1 MAHHL
6 FGTVLTPHGIASNN
20 RGESAG
26 NVTTLQK
33 VIKDDGLFTTVSAE
47 AIRYAIREAFTEG
60 GKVVNR
66 RITSGGSDWRDPKF
80 ENWQAHLDD
89 DLLGFMLPDKET
101 VKRRGRLEIS
111 RALSTR
117 PWPGDVVF
125 NAAAVGAQSSGNPKR
140 SSGNPNPMP
149 YGTEIHATRYQY
161 SFALTP
167 ETLEDRTRAIDAL
180 ESIRDLRRVAGNH
193 SRYLYDFSPDAVVL
207 RWTHDP
213 APRLM
218 YCFEQD
224 ELGTITADSLLSR
237 VGSGDIDASE
247 VVVGG
252 PAALALRDRL
262 TAAGIH
268 FAEGVK
274 DAFQEIEARLRL
286 HLGL

>member
-1 MAHHL
+1 MARHL
-6 FGTVLTPHGIASNN
+6 FGTILTPHGIASNN
-20 RGESAG
+20 RGEAAG
-26 NVTTLQK
+26 NVATLQK

-47 AIRYAIREAFTEG
+47 AIRYAIREAFTEA
-60 GKVVNR
+60 GKDVNR
-66 RITSGGSDWRDPKF
+66 KITSGGSEWRDPKF
-80 ENWQAHLDD
+80 EEWESHLDD
-89 DLLGFMLPDKET
+89 DLLGFMLPNKDT

-125 NAAAVGAQSSGNPKR
+125 NAAGVGAQSSGNT
-140 SSGNPNPMP
+140 NPIP
-149 YGTEIHATRYQY
+149 YGTEVHATRYQY

-167 ETLEDRTRAIDAL
+167 EALADRSRAIDAL
-180 ESIRDLRRVAGNH
+180 ESIRDLHRVAGNH

-224 ELGTITADSLLSR
+224 ELGGVTAESLFAR

-252 PAALALRDRL
+252 PAALALRDQL
-262 TAAGIH
+262 AAAGIR
-268 FAEGVK
+268 FTAGVK
-274 DAFQEIEARLRL
+274 DAFREVEAKLRSD
-286 HLGL
+286 LGI

>member
-47 AIRYAIREAFTEG
+47 AIRYAIREAFTDDPDKEI
-60 GKVVNR
+60 NR
-66 RITSGGSDWRDPKF
+66 RITSDSSEWTDPTF
-80 ENWQAHLDD
+80 ENWRSHLDD
-89 DLLGFMLPDKET
+89 DLLGFMLPSNDT
-101 VKRRGRLEIS
+101 VKRRGRLEIT

-125 NAAAVGAQSSGNPKR
+125 NAAAVGAQSAGNT
-140 SSGNPNPMP
+140 NPIP

-167 ETLEDRTRAIDAL
+167 ESLEVQTRAIDAL

-213 APRLM
+213 APRLL

-224 ELGTITADSLLSR
+224 EHGTIAAASLLSR
-237 VGSGDIDASE
+237 IRSRDIDGSE

-252 PAALALRDRL
+252 PAALPLRDSL
-262 TAAGIH
+262 AAAGVRYT
-268 FAEGVK
+268 EGVK
-274 DAFQEIEARLRL
+274 DAFREIEARLRRDL
-286 HLGL
+286 EF

>member
-6 FGTVLTPHGIASNN
+6 YGTVLTPQGIASNN

-33 VIKDDGLFTTVSAE
+33 IIKDDGLFTTVSAE
-47 AIRYAIREAFTEG
+47 AIRYAIREAFTEA

-66 RITSGGSDWRDPKF
+66 QVASDGSEWTDPKF
-80 ENWQAHLDD
+80 EDWESHLDD
-89 DLLGFMLPDKET
+89 DLLGFMLPDKDT
-101 VKRRGRLEIS
+101 VKRRGRLEIT

-125 NAAAVGAQSSGNPKR
+125 NAAAVGAQA
-140 SSGNPNPMP
+140 SGNPNPMP

-167 ETLEDRTRAIDAL
+167 EALEDRRRAIDAL

-193 SRYLYDFSPDAVVL
+193 SRYLYDFSPDAIVL

-213 APRLM
+213 APRFM

-224 ELGTITADSLLSR
+224 ELGSVTADSLLSR
-237 VGSGDIDASE
+237 IGSGDIDANE

-252 PAALALRDRL
+252 PAVLALRDSL
-262 TAAGIH
+262 TAVGVRYT
-268 FAEGVK
+268 EGVK
-274 DAFQEIEARLRL
+274 DAFRKIEGRLR
-286 HLGL
+286 HDLGL

>member
-1 MAHHL
+1 MTRHL

-47 AIRYAIREAFTEG
+47 AIRYAIREAFSTAG
-60 GKVVNR
+60 RDVNR
-66 RITSGGSDWRDPKF
+66 KITAKGSEWVDPNF
-80 ENWQAHLDD
+80 DNWESHLDD
-89 DLLGFMLPDKET
+89 DLFGFMLPKQET

-117 PWPGDVVF
+117 PWPGDVAF
-125 NAAAVGAQSSGNPKR
+125 NAAAVGAQPSGNK
-140 SSGNPNPMP
+140 NPVP

-161 SFALTP
+161 TFALTP
-167 ETLEDRTRAIDAL
+167 EGLADQTRAIDAL

-213 APRLM
+213 APRMM
-218 YCFEQD
+218 YCFEQN
-224 ELGTITADSLLSR
+224 ELGTISADALLSR
-237 VGSGDIDASE
+237 LGSGDIEANE

-252 PAALALRDRL
+252 PAVLDLRERLAQ
-262 TAAGIH
+262 AGVH
-268 FAEGVK
+268 FAEGVRG
-274 DAFQEIEARLRL
+274 AFEEVQRRLRQDL
-286 HLGL
+286 RI

>member
-47 AIRYAIREAFTEG
+47 AIRYAIREAFTEAD
-60 GKVVNR
+60 KVVNR
-66 RITSGGSDWRDPKF
+66 RITADGSEWRDPMF
-80 ENWQAHLDD
+80 EDWESHLDD
-89 DLLGFMLPDKET
+89 DLLGYMLPTKET
-101 VKRRGRLEIS
+101 VKRRGCLEIS

-125 NAAAVGAQSSGNPKR
+125 NAAAVGAQSSGNE
-140 SSGNPNPMP
+140 NPIP

-167 ETLEDRTRAIDAL
+167 EALADRTRAIDAL
-180 ESIRDLRRVAGNH
+180 ECIRDLRRVAGNH

-218 YCFEQD
+218 YCFEHD

-237 VGSGDIDASE
+237 VGSGDIVASE

-252 PAALALRDRL
+252 PAAVALRDQL
-262 TAAGIH
+262 TAAGIL
-268 FAEGVK
+268 FTDGVK
-274 DAFQEIEARLRL
+274 EAFRKVEMKLR
-286 HLGL
+286 HDLGL

>member
-6 FGTVLTPHGIASNN
+6 FGTVLTLHGIASNN

-47 AIRYAIREAFTEG
+47 AIRYAIREAFTDA
-60 GKVVNR
+60 GKKINR
-66 RITSGGSDWRDPKF
+66 QITPDGSEWTDPTF
-80 ENWQAHLDD
+80 ENWESYLDD
-89 DLLGFMLPDKET
+89 DLLGFMLPGKDT
-101 VKRRGRLEIS
+101 VKRRGRLEIT
-111 RALSTR
+111 RALSIR

-125 NAAAVGAQSSGNPKR
+125 NAAAIGAQSSGNADPI
-140 SSGNPNPMP
+140 P

-167 ETLEDRTRAIDAL
+167 EALDQRRRAIDAL
-180 ESIRDLRRVAGNH
+180 EGIRDLRRVAGNH
-193 SRYLYDFSPDAVVL
+193 SRHLYDFSPDAVVL

-213 APRLM
+213 ASRLM

-224 ELGTITADSLLSR
+224 ERGAITADSLLLR
-237 VGSGDIDASE
+237 IGSGDIDGTE

-252 PAALALRDRL
+252 PAALALRDHL
-262 TAAGIH
+262 AAAGVQYK
-268 FAEGVK
+268 EGIK
-274 DAFQEIEARLRL
+274 DAFAVIEARMRHDLDF
-286 HLGL
+286 

>member
-6 FGTVLTPHGIASNN
+6 FGTILTPHGIASNN

-47 AIRYAIREAFTEG
+47 AIRYAIREAFTEA

-66 RITSGGSDWRDPKF
+66 RIGSGGSEWRDAKF
-80 ENWQAHLDD
+80 ENWQSHLDD
-89 DLLGFMLPDKET
+89 DLLGFMLPEKET

-125 NAAAVGAQSSGNPKR
+125 NAAAVGAQSSGNP
-140 SSGNPNPMP
+140 NPIP

-167 ETLEDRTRAIDAL
+167 EALEDRTRAIDAL
-180 ESIRDLRRVAGNH
+180 DSIRDLRRVAGNH

-224 ELGTITADSLLSR
+224 ELGTISADSLVSR

-252 PAALALRDRL
+252 PAALPLRHGL
-262 TAAGIH
+262 TDAGIH
-268 FAEGVK
+268 FTEGVK
-274 DAFQEIEARLRL
+274 RAFREIEMRLRRD
-286 HLGL
+286 LGL

>member
-47 AIRYAIREAFTEG
+47 AIRYAIREAFTDA
-60 GKVVNR
+60 GKAINR
-66 RITSGGSDWRDPKF
+66 RITSDGSEWTDPRF
-80 ENWQAHLDD
+80 ENWRSHLDD
-89 DLLGFMLPDKET
+89 DLLGFMLPGEDT
-101 VKRRGRLEIS
+101 VKRRGRLEIT

-117 PWPGDVVF
+117 PWPGDMVF
-125 NAAAVGAQSSGNPKR
+125 NAAAIGAQSSGNP
-140 SSGNPNPMP
+140 NPIP

-167 ETLEDRTRAIDAL
+167 GALEDPTRAIDAL

-218 YCFEQD
+218 YCFKQD
-224 ELGTITADSLLSR
+224 EHGAITADSLLSR
-237 VGSGDIDASE
+237 IGSRDVEGSE

-252 PAALALRDRL
+252 PAALALRDDL
-262 TAAGIH
+262 T
-268 FAEGVK
+268 AEGVQYTEGIK
-274 DAFQEIEARLRL
+274 DAFREIGARMRHDLEF
-286 HLGL
+286 

>member
-1 MAHHL
+1 MARHL

-26 NVTTLQK
+26 NVATLQK

-47 AIRYAIREAFTEG
+47 AIRYAIREAFTEVG
-60 GKVVNR
+60 RDLNR
-66 RITSGGSDWRDPKF
+66 RITASGSEWTDPTF
-80 ENWQAHLDD
+80 ENWRSHVDD
-89 DLLGFMLPDKET
+89 DLLGFMLPNRET
-101 VKRRGRLEIS
+101 VKRRGRLEVS

-117 PWPGDVVF
+117 PWPGDVAF
-125 NAAAVGAQSSGNPKR
+125 NAAAVGAQSSGNP
-140 SSGNPNPMP
+140 NPIP

-167 ETLEDRTRAIDAL
+167 EALEDPARALFAL

-224 ELGTITADSLLSR
+224 ALGAISADSLLLR
-237 VGSGDIDASE
+237 VGSGDIDATE

-252 PAALALRDRL
+252 PAALVLRDPL
-262 TAAGIH
+262 TAAGIR
-268 FAEGVK
+268 FTEGVK
-274 DAFQEIEARLRL
+274 DAFREVEARLRRD
-286 HLGL
+286 LGF

>member
-47 AIRYAIREAFTEG
+47 AIRYAIREAFTDA
-60 GKVVNR
+60 GKVLNR
-66 RITSGGSDWRDPKF
+66 RITSDGSEWEDPRF
-80 ENWQAHLDD
+80 ENWRSHLDD

-101 VKRRGRLEIS
+101 VKRRGRLEIT

-117 PWPGDVVF
+117 PWPGDVAF
-125 NAAAVGAQSSGNPKR
+125 NAAAVGAQSSGNP
-140 SSGNPNPMP
+140 NPIP

-167 ETLEDRTRAIDAL
+167 EALEVRRRAIDAL
-180 ESIRDLRRVAGNH
+180 EGIRDLHRVAGNH

-224 ELGTITADSLLSR
+224 EHGAITADSLLSR
-237 VGSGDIDASE
+237 IGSRDIDGSE

-252 PAALALRDRL
+252 PAALGLRDSL
-262 TAAGIH
+262 TAAGVH
-268 FAEGVK
+268 YTEGIK
-274 DAFQEIEARLRL
+274 DAFREIEARLRRD
-286 HLGL
+286 LGL

>member
-47 AIRYAIREAFTEG
+47 AIRYAIREAFTEA
-60 GKVVNR
+60 GKNVNR
-66 RITSGGSDWRDPKF
+66 RITSGGSEWRDPKF
-80 ENWQAHLDD
+80 ENWKSHLDD
-89 DLLGFMLPDKET
+89 DLLGFMLPGKET
-101 VKRRGRLEIS
+101 VKRRGRLEIT
-111 RALSTR
+111 RALSTC

-125 NAAAVGAQSSGNPKR
+125 NAAAVGAQASGNT
-140 SSGNPNPMP
+140 NPIP

-167 ETLEDRTRAIDAL
+167 EALEDSARAIDAL
-180 ESIRDLRRVAGNH
+180 ESIRDLHRVAGNH

-218 YCFEQD
+218 YCFDQD
-224 ELGTITADSLLSR
+224 ELGTITADSLLCR
-237 VGSGDIDASE
+237 IGSGDIDASE
-247 VVVGG
+247 LVVGG
-252 PAALALRDRL
+252 PAALALRGSL
-262 TAAGIH
+262 TAAGVH
-268 FAEGVK
+268 HTEGVK
-274 DAFQEIEARLRL
+274 DAFREVEGRLRRD
-286 HLGL
+286 LGL

>member
-20 RGESAG
+20 RGENAG

-47 AIRYAIREAFTEG
+47 AIRYAIREAFTEA
-60 GKVVNR
+60 GKTVNR
-66 RITSGGSDWRDPKF
+66 RIGSDGSEWTDPGF
-80 ENWQAHLDD
+80 DDWESHLDD
-89 DLLGFMLPDKET
+89 DLLGFMLPDRET
-101 VKRRGRLEIS
+101 RKRRGRLEIT

-125 NAAAVGAQSSGNPKR
+125 NAAAVGAQSSGNT
-140 SSGNPNPMP
+140 NPIP
-149 YGTEIHATRYQY
+149 YGTEIHATRYHY

-167 ETLEDRTRAIDAL
+167 EALEDRARAIDAL

-207 RWTHDP
+207 RWTQDP
-213 APRLM
+213 APRLL

-224 ELGTITADSLLSR
+224 ELGTITANSLLSR
-237 VGSGDIDASE
+237 TNSGDIDASE

-252 PAALALRDRL
+252 PAALPLRDSL
-262 TAAGIH
+262 TSAGVTYT
-268 FAEGVK
+268 EGVK
-274 DAFQEIEARLRL
+274 DAFQEAEMRLRRDL
-286 HLGL
+286 EL

>member
-20 RGESAG
+20 RGENAG

-47 AIRYAIREAFTEG
+47 AIRYAIREAFTEA
-60 GKVVNR
+60 GKTVNR
-66 RITSGGSDWRDPKF
+66 RIASDGSEWRDPKF
-80 ENWQAHLDD
+80 EDWKSYLDD

-101 VKRRGRLEIS
+101 VKRRGRLEIT

-125 NAAAVGAQSSGNPKR
+125 NAAAVGAQSSGNT
-140 SSGNPNPMP
+140 NPIP

-167 ETLEDRTRAIDAL
+167 EALEDCTRAIDAL
-180 ESIRDLRRVAGNH
+180 ESIRDLHRVAGNH
-193 SRYLYDFSPDAVVL
+193 SRYLYDFSPDAIVL

-224 ELGTITADSLLSR
+224 ELGTITADSLLSPIR
-237 VGSGDIDASE
+237 SGDIDGSE

-252 PAALALRDRL
+252 PAALTLRDSL
-262 TAAGIH
+262 AASGVTCT
-268 FAEGVK
+268 EGVK
-274 DAFQEIEARLRL
+274 DAFHEAEARLRRD
-286 HLGL
+286 LGL

>member
-6 FGTVLTPHGIASNN
+6 FGTILTPHGIASNN
-20 RGESAG
+20 RGEAAG
-26 NVTTLQK
+26 NHATLQK
-33 VIKDDGLFTTVSAE
+33 VIKDDGLFTTVSGE
-47 AIRYAIREAFTEG
+47 AIRYAIREAFTEA
-60 GKVVNR
+60 GKGVNR
-66 RITSGGSDWRDPKF
+66 KITSDGSEWRDPKF
-80 ENWQAHLDD
+80 KDWKSHLDD
-89 DLLGFMLPDKET
+89 DLLGFMLPDKDT

-125 NAAAVGAQSSGNPKR
+125 NAAGVGAQSSGNA
-140 SSGNPNPMP
+140 NPIP
-149 YGTEIHATRYQY
+149 YSTEVHATRYQY

-167 ETLEDRTRAIDAL
+167 GALADRSRAIDAL
-180 ESIRDLRRVAGNH
+180 ESIRDLHRVAGNH

-224 ELGTITADSLLSR
+224 ELGHVTADALLAR

-252 PAALALRDRL
+252 PAVLALRDEL
-262 TAAGIH
+262 TASGIH

-274 DAFQEIEARLRL
+274 GTFLEVESRLRSD
-286 HLGL
+286 LGIRR

>member
-6 FGTVLTPHGIASNN
+6 FGTVLTPQGIASNN
-20 RGESAG
+20 RGENAG

-47 AIRYAIREAFTEG
+47 AIRYALREAFTTA
-60 GKVVNR
+60 GKPINR
-66 RITSGGSDWRDPKF
+66 SVSADGSEWADPKF
-80 ENWQAHLDD
+80 EDWESHLDD

-101 VKRRGRLEIS
+101 TKRRGQLEIT

-125 NAAAVGAQSSGNPKR
+125 NAAAVGAQSSGNI
-140 SSGNPNPMP
+140 NPIP

-167 ETLEDRTRAIDAL
+167 GGLERPERVFDAL
-180 ESIRDLRRVAGNH
+180 EGIRDLHRVAGNH

-207 RWTHDP
+207 RWPHDP
-213 APRLM
+213 APRTL

-224 ELGTITADSLLSR
+224 ELGTISGDSLLKR
-237 VGSGDIDASE
+237 LTSGDIDPSE

-252 PAALALRDRL
+252 SAAAALADSVTEAGATYVNGVR
-262 TAAGIH
+262 AAFHDI
-268 FAEGVK
+268 EGRIRA
-274 DAFQEIEARLRL
+274 D
-286 HLGL
+286 LGL

>member
-47 AIRYAIREAFTEG
+47 AIRYAIREALADA
-60 GKVVNR
+60 GKDVNR
-66 RITSGGSDWRDPKF
+66 RITDGGSEWQDPEFK
-80 ENWQAHLDD
+80 NWQSHVDD
-89 DLLGFMLPDKET
+89 DLLGFMLPKKDT
-101 VKRRGRLEIS
+101 VKRRGRLEIT

-125 NAAAVGAQSSGNPKR
+125 NAAAVGAQSSGND
-140 SSGNPNPMP
+140 NPIP

-167 ETLEDRTRAIDAL
+167 GALWDRTRAIDAL

-224 ELGTITADSLLSR
+224 EHGAISARSLLSR
-237 VGSGDIDASE
+237 ICSQDIDGTE

-252 PAALALRDRL
+252 TAALALQDRL
-262 TAAGIH
+262 TAKGVKYT
-268 FAEGVK
+268 EGTK
-274 DAFQEIEARLRL
+274 DAFREIELRLRNDL
-286 HLGL
+286 EL